1 MGDEAGVRDVVV
13 RFVEALNQ
21 GDDETVVQL
30 HSEDDDALAI
40 GTDPDEWFQG
50 AAGIREAFGGEGGG
64 GLQARIDEPLTGTD
78 GDVGWY
84 ATRGAFVLPDGR
96 EVGFR
101 ATGVCRREDG
111 EWRIFH
117 SHTSIPVTNEEALE
131 G

>member
-21 GDDETVVQL
+21 GDEETVVRL
-30 HSEDDDALAI
+30 HSESDDALAI

-50 AAGIREAFGGEGGG
+50 GAGIREAFSGQREGG
-64 GLQARIDEPLTGTD
+64 LTARIDDPVTGAE

-84 ATRGAFVLPDGR
+84 AARGVFVLQDER
-96 EVGFR
+96 EIGFR

-111 EWRIFH
+111 EWRILQ
-117 SHTSIPVTNEEALE
+117 SHTSIPVSNEEALAD
-131 G
+131 

>member
-1 MGDEAGVRDVVV
+1 MDDRAEVRDVVE

-21 GDDETVVQL
+21 GDDEAVVRL
-30 HSEDDDALAI
+30 HSEADDALAI

-50 AAGIREAFGGEGGG
+50 AAGIREAFSGQGEGG
-64 GLQARIDEPLTGTD
+64 LRARIDDPLTGTD

-101 ATGVCRREDG
+101 ATGVCRREGG
-111 EWRIFH
+111 EWRIFQ
-117 SHTSIPVTNEEALE
+117 SHTSIPVANEEALE
-131 G
+131 S